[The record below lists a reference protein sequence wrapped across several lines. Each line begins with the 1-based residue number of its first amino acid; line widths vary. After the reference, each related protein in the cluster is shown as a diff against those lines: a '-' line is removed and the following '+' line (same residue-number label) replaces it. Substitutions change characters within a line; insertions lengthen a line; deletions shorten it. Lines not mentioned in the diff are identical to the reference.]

1 MAHYKGENWE
11 YRIISVNTPPEIN
24 EQIGEWSELC
34 KQGFKNYKIID
45 AGNHFVLI
53 FRKRKI
59 TI

>member
-11 YRIISVNTPPEIN
+11 YRVITVNEPPEIN
-24 EQIGEWSELC
+24 NQINKWSEIS

-45 AGNHFVLI
+45 AGSHFVMI

-59 TI
+59 QI